1 VKKSFFPLSVAS
13 LLYFFLLLPVVKAG
27 SNSSTSIEHASLL
40 STDHNTAKVDLS
52 SVEEKSKLLYERL
65 QLGKLG
71 LAKQAL
77 TLALKGQQKLVNRG
91 IISNSTVLTVC
102 DFSQPSDHKRMYI
115 IDVSNA
121 RVLLTTYVAHGKNS
135 GLTYAKRF
143 SNRPESLQSSLGFYV
158 TKGTYFGEHGL
169 SLRLSGQDRGFN
181 DKAEARAVVVH
192 GADYIGSQHSGAAY
206 MGRSF
211 GCPAVPSTVAPKVIN
226 LIKNG
231 TCLFIYHPSKNYLRS
246 SKILNG

>member
-1 VKKSFFPLSVAS
+1 VKKSYFPLSVAC

-27 SNSSTSIEHASLL
+27 NNNTTFIERAALL
-40 STDHNTAKVDLS
+40 NTEAHNAKTVIN
-52 SVEEKSKLLYERL
+52 SVEEKSNFLYEHL
-65 QLGKLG
+65 QLGRLG
-71 LAKQAL
+71 LSKQAL
-77 TLALKGQQKLVNRG
+77 TLALKGQQKLVKRG
-91 IISNSTVLTVC
+91 MIGNEDVLTVC
-102 DFSQPSDHKRMYI
+102 DFSQPSDNRRMYI

-121 RVLLTTYVAHGKNS
+121 KVLLMTYVAHGKNS
-135 GLTYAKRF
+135 GLTYASRF

-158 TKGTYFGEHGL
+158 TKGTYYGEHGL

-192 GADYIGSQHSGAAY
+192 GADYIGSQRSGAAY

-211 GCPAVPSTVAPKVIN
+211 GCPAVPAAVAPKVIN